1 MDSDY
6 KSWAKRTRVQVAVFS
21 CNHPCWSLNI
31 NYTWHLDT
39 GTHIFDSYCF
49 CYYCCFIKTHVITAP
64 LSSCSLFRFFSKTI
78 AEFDLGAVNYE
89 VKSPKCHE
97 LSLAAPPHDRIS
109 FNFRCE
115 QEAQEWATVLMSSL
129 REAHRGQLAFR
140 QKLAVLL
147 DNILSKMVENIHI
160 SY

>member
-6 KSWAKRTRVQVAVFS
+6 RSLRVQVAVFS
-21 CNHPCWSLNI
+21 SNHPEMKSEVPGFGYYTEPIFLTLLLFCSNKCYHNSTQFLFSLL
-31 NYTWHLDT
+31 Y
-39 GTHIFDSYCF
+39 F
-49 CYYCCFIKTHVITAP
+49 
-64 LSSCSLFRFFSKTI
+64 FFSPPKTI

-129 REAHRGQLAFR
+129 REAHRGQSTF
-140 QKLAVLL
+140 QP
-147 DNILSKMVENIHI
+147 NSLSKK
-160 SY
+160 